1 MTPMATDSV
10 SVTPAPTG
18 LTERALGPDL
28 ARGTML
34 LFIALANSHYFL
46 LGERYVGGFPV
57 DGSVVDDAVA
67 WLVSTF
73 VDGRAFPMFGLL
85 FGYGVAHIVRRN
97 AGLGP
102 RVVNRILRRRSLVLV
117 VIGLLDALLFYA
129 GDILAMYGV
138 LLFVG
143 ILLVR
148 RSDAVV
154 LTVAALFLVLNAL
167 PGVDSMSVGTAGPDA
182 AALPPDLA
190 TMFAERAPIAALVAL
205 GGPIGF
211 ACPFAV
217 GLWAGRRRILERPA
231 EYRTL
236 LRVVAAVGVSVAV
249 LGAQPAALLVA
260 GVSDRP
266 GDQVLQWFGP
276 LHDVTGVLG
285 GFGYAALICLVS
297 TRLRNRGLVAAVA
310 ATGQRSMTCY
320 LLQSPVWFV
329 VFTPFLLGL
338 ADQLTVAGTALLAVA
353 VWAASVALAE
363 WMRRTG
369 RRGPFETLTRRV
381 TYSAAGGRRTGAAA
395 PAGGAR

>member
-1 MTPMATDSV
+1 MTAESARMDA
-10 SVTPAPTG
+10 APTG
-18 LTERALGPDL
+18 LSERALGPDL
-28 ARGTML
+28 ARGVML

-46 LGERYVGGFPV
+46 VGQRYVGGFPV
-57 DGSVVDDAVA
+57 DGSRVDDAVA

-97 AGLGP
+97 SELGP
-102 RVVNRILRRRSLVLV
+102 RVVNRILRRRSLVLI
-117 VIGLLDALLFYA
+117 VIGVLDALLFYA

-148 RSDAVV
+148 RSDAWVLAVAVV
-154 LTVAALFLVLNAL
+154 FFVLNAL
-167 PGVDSMSVGTAGPDA
+167 PGVDSMSISTAGPDL

-190 TMFAERAPIAALVAL
+190 TMVTERAPVAAIVAL

-211 ACPFAV
+211 ACPFAI

-236 LRVVAAVGVSVAV
+236 LRVVAAVGISAAV

-260 GVSDRP
+260 GVYDRP
-266 GDQVLQWFGP
+266 GDGLLQWFGP
-276 LHDVTGVLG
+276 LHDATGVLG

-297 TRLRNRGLVAAVA
+297 VRLRHGGLVAAVA
-310 ATGQRSMTCY
+310 AVGQRSMTCY
-320 LLQSPVWFV
+320 LLQSLVWFV

-338 ADQLTVAGTALLAVA
+338 ADTLTVAGTALLAFG

-381 TYSAAGGRRTGAAA
+381 TYSAIGGRGAGAVA

>member
-1 MTPMATDSV
+1 MPVATDSV

-28 ARGTML
+28 ARGMML

-46 LGERYVGGFPV
+46 VGQRYVGGFPA
-57 DGSVVDDAVA
+57 DGSAVDDAVA
-67 WLVSTF
+67 WLISTF

-85 FGYGVAHIVRRN
+85 FGYGVAHIVQRN
-97 AGLGP
+97 AELGP
-102 RVVNRILRRRSLVLV
+102 RVVNRILRRRSLVLI

-148 RSDAVV
+148 RSDAWVLAVAVV
-154 LTVAALFLVLNAL
+154 FFVLNAL
-167 PGVDSMSVGTAGPDA
+167 PSVDSMSISLLGPDA

-190 TMFAERAPIAALVAL
+190 TMFAERAPVAAIVAL

-211 ACPFAV
+211 ACPFAI
-217 GLWAGRRRILERPA
+217 GLWAGRRRILERPT
-231 EYRTL
+231 EHRTL
-236 LRVVAAVGVSVAV
+236 LRVAAAVGVSVAV

-260 GVSDRP
+260 GVYDRP
-266 GDQVLQWFGP
+266 DDQVLQWFGP
-276 LHDVTGVLG
+276 LHDATGVLG

-329 VFTPFLLGL
+329 AFTPFVLGL
-338 ADQLTVAGTALLAVA
+338 ADELTTTTTALLAVG

-381 TYSAAGGRRTGAAA
+381 TYSAR
-395 PAGGAR
+395 PS

>member
-1 MTPMATDSV
+1 MTAMTADSV
-10 SVTPAPTG
+10 RPGPAPTG
-18 LTERALGPDL
+18 LAERALGPDL
-28 ARGTML
+28 ARGVML

-46 LGERYVGGFPV
+46 LGSRYVGGFPV
-57 DGSVVDDAVA
+57 DGSRLDDAVA
-67 WLVSTF
+67 WLLSTF

-97 AGLGP
+97 ADLGP

-117 VIGLLDALLFYA
+117 VVGLLDALLFYA

-148 RSDAVV
+148 RSDGWLLA
-154 LTVAALFLVLNAL
+154 VAALFFVLTAL
-167 PGVDSMSVGTAGPDA
+167 PGVDSSSIGTAGPDGS
-182 AALPPDLA
+182 ALPADLA
-190 TMFAERAPIAALVAL
+190 TMFTERVPVAAYVAL
-205 GGPIGF
+205 LGPIGF
-211 ACPFAV
+211 ACPFAI

-231 EYRTL
+231 EHRTL
-236 LRVVAAVGVSVAV
+236 LRVVAAAGISLAV
-249 LGAQPAALLVA
+249 LGAQPAALLVTGA
-260 GVSDRP
+260 YDRP
-266 GDQVLQWFGP
+266 GGDVLQWIGP
-276 LHDVTGVLG
+276 LHDATGVLG

-310 ATGQRSMTCY
+310 AVGQRSMTCY

-338 ADQLTVAGTALLAVA
+338 ADRLTVAGTALLALG
-353 VWAASVALAE
+353 VWAVSVALAE

-369 RRGPFETLTRRV
+369 RRGPFETFTRRV
-381 TYSAAGGRRTGAAA
+381 TYSAR
-395 PAGGAR
+395 PS

>member
-1 MTPMATDSV
+1 MTADSV
-10 SVTPAPTG
+10 RTAAAPTG
-18 LTERALGPDL
+18 LSERALGPDL
-28 ARGTML
+28 ARGVML

-57 DGSVVDDAVA
+57 DGTRLDAAVA

-97 AGLGP
+97 AGRGP
-102 RVVNRILRRRSLVLV
+102 RVVNGILRRRSLVLV
-117 VIGLLDALLFYA
+117 VVGLLDAFLFYA

-148 RSDAVV
+148 RSDAVLFV
-154 LTVAALFLVLNAL
+154 VAALFFLLNAL
-167 PGVDSMSVGTAGPDA
+167 PAVDSASISTVGPDLYS
-182 AALPPDLA
+182 LPPDLA
-190 TMFAERAPIAALVAL
+190 TMFAERVPVVAVVAL
-205 GGPIGF
+205 LGPLGF
-211 ACPFAV
+211 VAPFAV
-217 GLWAGRRRILERPA
+217 GLWAGRRQILERPA
-231 EYRTL
+231 EHRTL
-236 LRVVAAVGVSVAV
+236 LRVMAVAGISAAV

-260 GVSDRP
+260 GAYERP
-266 GDQVLQWFGP
+266 GDAVLQWIGP
-276 LHDVTGVLG
+276 LHDATGVLG

-297 TRLRNRGLVAAVA
+297 TRLRNRGLVASVA
-310 ATGQRSMTCY
+310 AVGQRSMTCY
-320 LLQSPVWFV
+320 LLQSPAWFV

-338 ADQLTVAGTALLAVA
+338 ADRLTVTTTALLAVA
-353 VWAASVALAE
+353 VWAVSVGLAE

-381 TYSAAGGRRTGAAA
+381 TYAGAGPRGGDTGTE
-395 PAGGAR
+395 GGTR